1 MARRAAEPSKT
12 RGSVWWETGCSGA
25 LVGPLKVP
33 DGGGTMQKESPTAL
47 VPHYP
52 EMALSATGGRSV
64 LTIVLLTVA
73 KRA

>member
-1 MARRAAEPSKT
+1 
-12 RGSVWWETGCSGA
+12 
-25 LVGPLKVP
+25 
-33 DGGGTMQKESPTAL
+33 MQKESPAAL

-52 EMALSATGGRSV
+52 ETALSATRGRSV

>member
-1 MARRAAEPSKT
+1 
-12 RGSVWWETGCSGA
+12 
-25 LVGPLKVP
+25 
-33 DGGGTMQKESPTAL
+33 MQKESPAAL